1 MPPDLDHIRAI
12 LARIPDPLAVLE
24 RLFAFAP
31 VGFQIYEAS
40 GRSILVNQAFIEL
53 FGSEPPP
60 EYNVLRDEIAAKQGV
75 LDLIRRAFQGE
86 TIQVPPIWYDPRELT
101 QVKVE
106 KGNRAAISATFF
118 PLHDVEEKVTHVAIV
133 FRDMTAEMVH
143 REQLEQERELLAAIV
158 DQVSEGI
165 IMTDANGTLRLVN
178 RTAQKMGVRTGTA
191 MEAWARAG
199 LRDAEGRKIPPEQM
213 PLARALR
220 GDTARAVVQHR
231 APDGT
236 LRALTAA
243 AVPLR
248 RSDGSLRGAVLTFR
262 DETERVHQDAAQ
274 QQAAHFRERFIGILG
289 HDLRSPLSA
298 IMAGAGT
305 ILRQREAPDRLL
317 AAAARISS
325 SGERMARMI
334 SDLLDFTQARLGGG
348 IAVQRK
354 QTDLGEVGRAV
365 VEEIAAGNPARA
377 IALQIEGDV
386 TGSFDPDRVAQLLSN
401 LLANAVTYAPPD
413 DRIGVRV
420 ARNESGAEIEVDNG
434 GPPIADEDR
443 ARLFDP
449 FRRGTLSQNS
459 RGLGL
464 GLFIVQQIAR
474 AHGGD
479 VQLETRDGRT
489 VFRTTLQR

>member
-1 MPPDLDHIRAI
+1 MPDLDHIRAI
-12 LARIPDPLAVLE
+12 LARIPNPLAVLE

-40 GRSILVNQAFIEL
+40 GRSILVNQAFIDL

-75 LDLIRRAFQGE
+75 LELIRRAFQGE
-86 TIQVPPIWYDPRELT
+86 TIHMPAIWYDPRELT

-118 PLHDVEEKVTHVAIV
+118 PLLDADEKVTHVAIV

-158 DQVSEGI
+158 EQVSEGI
-165 IMTDANGTLRLVN
+165 IMTDADGTLRLVN
-178 RTAQKMGVRTGTA
+178 RAAQQMGVRAGTP
-191 MEAWARAG
+191 METWARAG
-199 LRDAEGRKIPPEQM
+199 MRDAQGRKIPAEEM
-213 PLARALR
+213 PLSRALR
-220 GDTARAVVQHR
+220 GETARAVVQHR
-231 APDGT
+231 APDGS

-248 RSDGSLRGAVLTFR
+248 RSDGSLRGAVVTFR
-262 DETERVHQDAAQ
+262 DETERVHHDVEQE
-274 QQAAHFRERFIGILG
+274 QAAHFRERFIGILG

-298 IMAGAGT
+298 IMAGAGM

-317 AAAARISS
+317 AAAARISF
-325 SGERMARMI
+325 SGERMARLI

-348 IAVQRK
+348 IAIHRK
-354 QTDLGEVGRAV
+354 QTDMGEVARGV
-365 VEEIAAGNPARA
+365 VEEISAANPVRP
-377 IALQIEGDV
+377 IALRIEGDV
-386 TGSFDPDRVAQLLSN
+386 TGSFDPDRAAQLLSN
-401 LLANAVTYAPPD
+401 LVANAVTYASPD
-413 DRIGVRV
+413 DQVGVRV
-420 ARNESGAEIEVDNG
+420 GRTVTGVEIEVDNG
-434 GPPIADEDR
+434 GNPIAEEDR
-443 ARLFDP
+443 ARVFDP
-449 FRRGTLSQNS
+449 FRRGSLSKDS

-479 VQLETRDGRT
+479 VQVETRDGRT
-489 VFRTTLQR
+489 VFRVHLQR